1 MRFGARDIGGPGYEA
16 ATGYGILS
24 VAGALARQAP
34 PADPAEPNEDV
45 RFVDGRA
52 FGEAATPL
60 FRKNGRTATVSATAD
75 AIEDPIDVYRIKVRA
90 GSRAKIRLA
99 PSVGDPDLYVFR
111 GGARSVGAAAARALA
126 QGGRAG
132 TIRRRC
138 ATARAG
144 PPPTSWRSASAGT
157 SGCGC

>member
-1 MRFGARDIGGPGYEA
+1 M
-16 ATGYGILS
+16 
-24 VAGALARQAP
+24 AGALARQAP
-34 PADPAEPNEDV
+34 PADAAEPNEDV

-60 FRKNGRTATVSATAD
+60 FRKNGRAATVSATAD

-111 GGARSVGAAAARALA
+111 GGATVGRRAPLARSRKGT
-126 QGGRAG
+126 GR
-132 TIRRRC
+132 RRLVRRC

-144 PPPTSWRSASAGT
+144 PPRTSWRSASAGT